1 MLFSD
6 RCECEQ
12 TSFIKKKIVLVMF
25 IKAAVEKKNPR
36 REKYLLPT
44 YCLKIVKLFYIFF

>member
-1 MLFSD
+1 
-6 RCECEQ
+6 
-12 TSFIKKKIVLVMF
+12 MF